1 MNFEPKIIGFLC
13 EWCSYQGADLAGTS
27 RLQYPESLISI
38 RVMCSSRISPQFV
51 IKAFQKGADGV
62 LLAACHIGDC
72 HYQKG
77 NFLSAKWVAITRE
90 LLDFIGIDK
99 NRLRFEFI
107 SAAEGQKFARVV
119 SEFTRDLKQLGPL
132 VLKKNRRFPAQ

>member
-1 MNFEPKIIGFLC
+1 MDFEPKIIGFLC

-27 RLQYPESLISI
+27 RLQYPANFIPI
-38 RVMCSSRISPQFV
+38 RVMCSSRVSPQFI

-72 HYQKG
+72 HYEKG
-77 NFLSAKWVAITRE
+77 NFLTVKWIAITKE
-90 LLDFIGIDK
+90 LLNFIGIDK

-107 SAAEGQKFARVV
+107 SASEGQKFANAV
-119 SEFTRDLKQLGPL
+119 SEFTSE
-132 VLKKNRRFPAQ
+132 LKKMKPLSLKKKIITN